1 MHNKKRQTGV
11 LPLLFGRA
19 TKACDILPDGTKR
32 YTAGFRFGTVTD
44 TQDITGSVTASSDAP
59 VSEEALR
66 AALPRFTGSLEQ
78 IPPMYSAVQVNGQRL
93 YDIARQGREVEREA
107 RQVEIASLELL
118 CYNEEKHERVCFP
131 GRFVAVII
139 QVSQGKNPPFAIRPQ
154 FPSSQKHVSQQLQSC
169 VKTPLGHS
177 VTFHQKRG

>member
-1 MHNKKRQTGV
+1 MKREAWHAVVHGVTKIQTQLNWTVLNKAPVPRFTDTCFLAVSELCKDTARTHCTIPWKKRCHCRVFCECWLPYWLLLWLDETTVKWLPSKKRQ
-11 LPLLFGRA
+11 A
-19 TKACDILPDGTKR
+19 ACCLQKHEKLD
-32 YTAGFRFGTVTD
+32 
-44 TQDITGSVTASSDAP
+44 
-59 VSEEALR
+59 
-66 AALPRFTGSLEQ
+66 Q
-78 IPPMYSAVQVNGQRL
+78 IC
-93 YDIARQGREVEREA
+93 
-107 RQVEIASLELL
+107 